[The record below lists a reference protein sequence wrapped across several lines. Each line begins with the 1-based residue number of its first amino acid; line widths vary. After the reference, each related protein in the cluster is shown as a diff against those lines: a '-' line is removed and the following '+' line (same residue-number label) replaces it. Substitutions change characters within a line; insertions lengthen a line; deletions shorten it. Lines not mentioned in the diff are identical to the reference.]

1 MKGQLHHI
9 EINVKNLAVSKEFW
23 GWLLAE
29 LGYQEYQKWDKGMSY
44 RLGATYLVF
53 VQVEDKYLDVPYHR
67 RRGGLNHLSFHGG
80 SRTFVDEITE
90 KLKAKGCPI
99 LYENQHPHA
108 GGSDT
113 YLVFFED
120 PDRIK
125 VEITAD

>member
-9 EINVKNLAVSKEFW
+9 EINVKDLVVSKKFW
-23 GWLLAE
+23 GWLLTA
-29 LGYQEYQKWDKGMSY
+29 LGYTEYQNWEKGVSY
-44 RLGATYLVF
+44 RLDQTYLVF
-53 VQVEDKYLDVPYHR
+53 VQVEEKYLDIPYHR
-67 RRGGLNHLSFHGG
+67 RRGGLNHLAFHGG
-80 SRTFVDEITE
+80 SREFVDEMTIQ
-90 KLKAKGCPI
+90 LKEKGCRI

-108 GGSDT
+108 GGSET